1 MAWEFDVPQISK
13 GLLLKIGKKIEIEFF
28 PIFSIYNIKYVMLKL
43 CYKIY
48 QKNTNFTQTNRARVA
63 QNKG

>member
-13 GLLLKIGKKIEIEFF
+13 GLLLKIGKKNQNW
-28 PIFSIYNIKYVMLKL
+28 IFSYFQYNIKYVMLKL

-48 QKNTNFTQTNRARVA
+48 QKDTKVVRNIR
-63 QNKG
+63 